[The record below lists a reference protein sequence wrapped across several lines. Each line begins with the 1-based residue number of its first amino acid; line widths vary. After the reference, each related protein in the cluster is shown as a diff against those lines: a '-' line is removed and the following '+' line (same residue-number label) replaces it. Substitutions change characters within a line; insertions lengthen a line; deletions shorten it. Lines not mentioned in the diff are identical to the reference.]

1 MPHLP
6 ACKITTFTFMK
17 IIKETIK
24 GVQDVLWVN
33 KWFWVVLKKGGF
45 VLFDKYVSWIF
56 IKPLPCSS
64 KFLQICKKKNTI
76 FAFLLEPN
84 EQLVPVILGGP
95 SDQEPRYKTNSF
107 WLLKF
112 QFQDRYSKYSIQC
125 VLCCGGR
132 TKRGSDK
139 FLTPRLCGASR
150 RSNDASWQ
158 TNYSVQHVAAFL
170 LQTVETIKSPL
181 FSAES

>member
-33 KWFWVVLKKGGF
+33 KWFWVVLKKWGF

-76 FAFLLEPN
+76 FAFLLEPY
-84 EQLVPVILGGP
+84 EQLVPAILGGLP
-95 SDQEPRYKTNSF
+95 DQEPGYKTNRF
-107 WLLKF
+107 RLLKF
-112 QFQDRYSKYSIQC
+112 QFQDRYSKYSMRR
-125 VLCCGGR
+125 VLCCR
-132 TKRGSDK
+132 ERIKEA
-139 FLTPRLCGASR
+139 LTNSWHPVFAAHHDGQRRLSYK
-150 RSNDASWQ
+150 Q
-158 TNYSVQHVAAFL
+158 IILTLQQVARL
-170 LQTVETIKSPL
+170 IIR
-181 FSAES
+181 